1 MAQIPQMRYLYLTS
15 AFLRKKEETPLL
27 YSFVNKYFELLVLL
41 THAVLKTSPSPSI
54 IQLQRTSTIRSMQI
68 AISINPVYWAAVEK
82 SFVYFPERE

>member
-41 THAVLKTSPSPSI
+41 THAVLKPVRLLPLSSCREY
-54 IQLQRTSTIRSMQI
+54 LQ
-68 AISINPVYWAAVEK
+68 
-82 SFVYFPERE
+82 

>member
-41 THAVLKTSPSPSI
+41 THAVLKNQSI
-54 IQLQRTSTIRSMQI
+54 SFHY
-68 AISINPVYWAAVEK
+68 PVAENIYNK
-82 SFVYFPERE
+82 KYTDCN